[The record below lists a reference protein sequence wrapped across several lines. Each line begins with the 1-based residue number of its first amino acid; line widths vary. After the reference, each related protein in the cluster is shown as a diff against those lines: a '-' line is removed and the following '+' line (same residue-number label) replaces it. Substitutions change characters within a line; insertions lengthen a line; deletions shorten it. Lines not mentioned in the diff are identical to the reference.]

1 MFKHKNEVRRI
12 LPRLCAINA
21 RLGVRSM
28 KGEHLIVVPSVAVLC
43 LKRPWSKEMLVRAV
57 RDMSL

>member
-1 MFKHKNEVRRI
+1 MFKHKNEVKHI
-12 LPRLCAINA
+12 LLRLYAINA

-43 LKRPWSKEMLVRAV
+43 LKWP
-57 RDMSL
+57 